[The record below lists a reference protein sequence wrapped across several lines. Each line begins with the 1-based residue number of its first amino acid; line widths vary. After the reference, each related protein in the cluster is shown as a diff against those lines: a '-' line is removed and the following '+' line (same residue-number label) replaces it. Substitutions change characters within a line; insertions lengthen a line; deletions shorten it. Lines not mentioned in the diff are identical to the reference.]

1 MPASA
6 SYLSRYGYDFVVST
20 TQASINSGLLEY
32 FSQGNQPVTYMCFL
46 AANKKTKTP
55 PQQISLEDLM
65 KKTGG
70 INPFDIPDGTDYDDD
85 RITVLT
91 RARFVC
97 GFKMQIGLPPG
108 FLPKDLPPVVVL
120 GNSANN
126 VLFRMYCSQ
135 FSVVQN
141 SPPDG
146 FDSDCVASTY
156 GSSFKPAVVRGNIGK
171 PSRRRS

>member
-6 SYLSRYGYDFVVST
+6 SYLSRYGYEFVVST

-32 FSQGNQPVTYMCFL
+32 FSQGNQPVTYICFL

-70 INPFDIPDGTDYDDD
+70 INPFDIPDETDYDDD

-97 GFKMQIGLPPG
+97 GFKMQIGLPSG
-108 FLPKDLPPVVVL
+108 FLPKDLPPVVIL

-126 VLFRMYCSQ
+126 LLFRMYCSQ
-135 FSVVQN
+135 FSLSSRTVHLMVSTLTPALGVCGINLRVKLQ
-141 SPPDG
+141 
-146 FDSDCVASTY
+146 AS
-156 GSSFKPAVVRGNIGK
+156 RGPWK
-171 PSRRRS
+171 HR